1 MQIIEALVHAEMGG
15 KRGYTVEFVAD
26 AGEVVSVQLAPD
38 DEGGLNRTNA
48 VDRALALLRRI
59 ASSEVRQADGEAAR
73 ARPVRSARG
82 SGDTETMEEELDEG
96 LEATFPASDPVSV
109 TSSTIAGRAGPAK
122 SGKKR

>member
-48 VDRALALLRRI
+48 ADRALALLRRI
-59 ASSEVRQADGEAAR
+59 TSGEVRQVDGEATR
-73 ARPVRSARG
+73 SQPVRSARS
-82 SGDTETMEEELDEG
+82 SGDTGTMEEELDEG